1 MSEAA
6 RLVRSLLYDDV
17 IDCTIGVMTGL
28 QRELTGMVRKGV
40 RPSPELTELLL
51 KLSSESIRE
60 ALHKGELHITNAI
73 IRAKNQ
79 LLSRV
84 GAEIPEG
91 HQEIDPE
98 KYRGYNW

>member
-1 MSEAA
+1 MSEAV
-6 RLVRSLLYDDV
+6 RLVKSLLYDDV

-28 QRELTGMVRKGV
+28 QRELTEMVRKGV

-51 KLSSESIRE
+51 KLGSESIRE